1 MKGLRGVWLR
11 VHRWLALSAG
21 WVLIFSG
28 LSGAALVVTPALDR
42 WANPQ
47 LFEVRPDAQPDVR
60 SEAQSDIRSEAQSHV
75 RPEASSDVRSAIAP
89 AQAPV
94 ALDTVLGRVRKEFG
108 DGANLVFRP
117 ARNPGETLQVRV
129 RGSWRG
135 TLYLDPATGAEQ
147 GRRGDAEGAANVLF
161 KLHSALYLDGTGKA
175 ILAWVALAY
184 LFLLITG
191 LILWWP
197 RHWAKGWNIA
207 LNRGLLRSLF
217 DLHRVGG
224 ATLSLL
230 IAVSVAT
237 GAYMAWRPLGAAVTW
252 LSGATPVKAPK
263 LPPLAGEPA
272 GGSPWTLDQLAAR
285 AVAQFPDAP
294 PIGYI
299 VVPPHANA
307 PARFRM
313 MLADDPHPNGMTS
326 VWIDPRTAQVLAVHR
341 WNELDPGARATAVIY
356 PLHTGEL
363 GGVALETA
371 VAIGGLALGGLGIS
385 GAWLWW
391 RRRAIKRAGRP
402 QTAG

>member
-21 WVLIFSG
+21 WILIFSG
-28 LSGAALVVTPALDR
+28 LSGAALVITPALDR

-47 LFEVRPDAQPDVR
+47 LFQAH
-60 SEAQSDIRSEAQSHV
+60 SDL
-75 RPEASSDVRSAIAP
+75 AP
-89 AQAPV
+89 GQAGV
-94 ALDTVLGRVRKEFG
+94 ALESVLQSARKEFG

-117 ARNPGETLQVRV
+117 ARTPGETLEVRV
-129 RGSWRG
+129 RGAWRG
-135 TLYLDPATGAEQ
+135 TVYLDPATGAEQ
-147 GRRGDAEGAANVLF
+147 GRRGETEGAANVLF

-184 LFLLITG
+184 LFLLVTG
-191 LILWWP
+191 VVLWWP

-207 LNRGLLRSLF
+207 LDRGLLRSLF

-224 ATLSLL
+224 ATLGLL

-252 LSGATPVKAPK
+252 VSGATPVKAPT
-263 LPPLAGEPA
+263 LPPMAAGASAQATMAAP
-272 GGSPWTLDQLAAR
+272 PLTLDQLAAK
-285 AVAQFPDAP
+285 AVAQFKEPA

-299 VVPPHANA
+299 VVPPHAAA
-307 PARFRM
+307 PTRFRM
-313 MLADDPHPNGMTS
+313 MLGDDPHPNGMSS
-326 VWIDPRTAQVLAVHR
+326 VWIDPRSAEVLAVQR
-341 WNELDPGARATAVIY
+341 WNTLDPGTRATAVVY

-371 VAIGGLALGGLGIS
+371 VAIGGLTLGGLGIS
-385 GAWLWW
+385 GVWLWW
-391 RRRAIKRAGRP
+391 RRRAIKHATAKARAR
-402 QTAG
+402 

>member
-21 WVLIFSG
+21 WILIFSG

-47 LFEVRPDAQPDVR
+47 LFQAR
-60 SEAQSDIRSEAQSHV
+60 SDL
-75 RPEASSDVRSAIAP
+75 AP
-89 AQAPV
+89 GQAGV
-94 ALDTVLGRVRKEFG
+94 ALESVLQSARKEFG

-117 ARNPGETLQVRV
+117 ARAPGETFQVRV
-129 RGSWRG
+129 RGAWHG

-147 GRRGDAEGAANVLF
+147 GRRGETDGAANVLF

-175 ILAWVALAY
+175 ILAWGALAY
-184 LFLLITG
+184 LFLLVTG
-191 LILWWP
+191 GVLWWP

-207 LNRGLLRSLF
+207 LDRGLLRSLF

-224 ATLSLL
+224 ATLGLL

-252 LSGATPVKAPK
+252 VSGATPVKAPK
-263 LPPLAGEPA
+263 LPPMPA
-272 GGSPWTLDQLAAR
+272 GASAQSTVPATPLTLDQLAAK
-285 AVAQFPDAP
+285 AVAQFQEPA

-299 VVPPHANA
+299 VVPPHAA
-307 PARFRM
+307 TPTRFRM
-313 MLADDPHPNGMTS
+313 MLADDPHPNGMSS
-326 VWIDPRTAQVLAVHR
+326 VWIDPRSAQVLAVQR
-341 WNELDPGARATAVIY
+341 WNTLDPGARATAVIY

-371 VAIGGLALGGLGIS
+371 VAIGGLTLGGLGIS
-385 GAWLWW
+385 GVWLWW
-391 RRRAIKRAGRP
+391 RRRAIKHATATARAR
-402 QTAG
+402 

>member
-1 MKGLRGVWLR
+1 VKGLRGVWLR

-21 WVLIFSG
+21 WILIFSG

-47 LFEVRPDAQPDVR
+47 LFQAR
-60 SEAQSDIRSEAQSHV
+60 SDLAPGQAGVTLESV
-75 RPEASSDVRSAIAP
+75 LRSAR
-89 AQAPV
+89 Q
-94 ALDTVLGRVRKEFG
+94 EFG

-117 ARNPGETLQVRV
+117 ARAPGETLEVRV
-129 RGSWRG
+129 RGGWRG

-147 GRRGDAEGAANVLF
+147 GRRGETEGAANVLF
-161 KLHSALYLDGTGKA
+161 KLHSALYLDSTGKA

-184 LFLLITG
+184 LFLLVTG

-207 LNRGLLRSLF
+207 LDRGLLRSLF

-224 ATLSLL
+224 ATLGLL

-252 LSGATPVKAPK
+252 LSGAAPVKAPK
-263 LPPLAGEPA
+263 LPAVAASAVAGQPL
-272 GGSPWTLDQLAAR
+272 TLDRLAEK
-285 AVAQFPDAP
+285 AVAQFQEPA

-299 VVPPHANA
+299 VVPPHAGA
-307 PARFRM
+307 PTRFRM
-313 MLADDPHPNGMTS
+313 MLGDDPHPNGMTS
-326 VWIDPRTAQVLAVHR
+326 VWIDPRTADVLAVQR
-341 WNELDPGARATAVIY
+341 WNTLDPGARATAVVY

-371 VAIGGLALGGLGIS
+371 VAVGGLTLGGLGIS
-385 GAWLWW
+385 GVWLWW
-391 RRRAIKRAGRP
+391 RRRAVKLA
-402 QTAG
+402 TAKARSR

>member
-21 WVLIFSG
+21 WILLFSG

-42 WANPQ
+42 WTNPQ
-47 LFEVRPDAQPDVR
+47 LFQART
-60 SEAQSDIRSEAQSHV
+60 HL
-75 RPEASSDVRSAIAP
+75 ASGQAGVALESVLRSAR
-89 AQAPV
+89 Q
-94 ALDTVLGRVRKEFG
+94 EFG

-117 ARNPGETLQVRV
+117 ARGPGETLEVRV
-129 RGSWRG
+129 RGGWRG

-147 GRRGDAEGAANVLF
+147 GRRGETEGAANVLF

-207 LNRGLLRSLF
+207 LNKGLLRSLF

-224 ATLSLL
+224 ATLGLL
-230 IAVSVAT
+230 IAVSVAS

-252 LSGATPVKAPK
+252 VSGATPIKAPK
-263 LPPLAGEPA
+263 LPPATAEVSPDAQAGQA
-272 GGSPWTLDQLAAR
+272 LSLDQLAAK
-285 AVAQFPDAP
+285 AVAQFQEPA

-307 PARFRM
+307 PTRFRM
-313 MLADDPHPNGMTS
+313 MLGDDPHPNGMSS
-326 VWIDPRTAQVLAVHR
+326 VWIDPRTAQVLAVQR
-341 WNELDPGARATAVIY
+341 WNTLDPGARATAVIY

-363 GGVALETA
+363 GGLALEIA
-371 VAIGGLALGGLGIS
+371 VAIGGLTLGGLGIS
-385 GAWLWW
+385 GVWLWW
-391 RRRAIKRAGRP
+391 RRRSIKRGTIQPRIRQGRDR
-402 QTAG
+402 AR

>member
-47 LFEVRPDAQPDVR
+47 LFEVRPEAQSDVR

-197 RHWAKGWNIA
+197 RHWAKAGI
-207 LNRGLLRSLF
+207 LR
-217 DLHRVGG
+217 
-224 ATLSLL
+224 
-230 IAVSVAT
+230 
-237 GAYMAWRPLGAAVTW
+237 
-252 LSGATPVKAPK
+252 
-263 LPPLAGEPA
+263 
-272 GGSPWTLDQLAAR
+272 
-285 AVAQFPDAP
+285 
-294 PIGYI
+294 
-299 VVPPHANA
+299 
-307 PARFRM
+307 
-313 MLADDPHPNGMTS
+313 
-326 VWIDPRTAQVLAVHR
+326 
-341 WNELDPGARATAVIY
+341 
-356 PLHTGEL
+356 
-363 GGVALETA
+363 
-371 VAIGGLALGGLGIS
+371 
-385 GAWLWW
+385 
-391 RRRAIKRAGRP
+391 
-402 QTAG
+402 

>member
-21 WVLIFSG
+21 WILIFSG
-28 LSGAALVVTPALDR
+28 LSGAALVITPALDR

-47 LFEVRPDAQPDVR
+47 LFQAR
-60 SEAQSDIRSEAQSHV
+60 SDL
-75 RPEASSDVRSAIAP
+75 AP
-89 AQAPV
+89 GQAGV
-94 ALDTVLGRVRKEFG
+94 ALESVLQSARKEFG

-117 ARNPGETLQVRV
+117 ARAPGETLEVRV
-129 RGSWRG
+129 RGAWRG
-135 TLYLDPATGAEQ
+135 TVYLDPATGAEQ
-147 GRRGDAEGAANVLF
+147 GRRGETEGAANVLF

-191 LILWWP
+191 VVLWWP

-207 LNRGLLRSLF
+207 LDRGLLRSLF

-224 ATLSLL
+224 ATLGLL

-252 LSGATPVKAPK
+252 VSGATPVKAPT
-263 LPPLAGEPA
+263 LPPMAAGASAQATMAATPL
-272 GGSPWTLDQLAAR
+272 TLDQLAAK
-285 AVAQFPDAP
+285 AVAQFQEPA

-299 VVPPHANA
+299 VVPPHAAA
-307 PARFRM
+307 PTRFRM
-313 MLADDPHPNGMTS
+313 MLGDDPHPNGMSS
-326 VWIDPRTAQVLAVHR
+326 VWIDPRSAEVLAVQR
-341 WNELDPGARATAVIY
+341 WNTLDPGTRATAVVY

-363 GGVALETA
+363 GGAALETA
-371 VAIGGLALGGLGIS
+371 VAIGGLTLGGLGIS
-385 GAWLWW
+385 GVWLWW
-391 RRRAIKRAGRP
+391 RRRSIKHATAKARAR
-402 QTAG
+402 

>member
-1 MKGLRGVWLR
+1 
-11 VHRWLALSAG
+11 
-21 WVLIFSG
+21 
-28 LSGAALVVTPALDR
+28 
-42 WANPQ
+42 
-47 LFEVRPDAQPDVR
+47 
-60 SEAQSDIRSEAQSHV
+60 
-75 RPEASSDVRSAIAP
+75 
-89 AQAPV
+89 
-94 ALDTVLGRVRKEFG
+94 LGRVRKEFG

-307 PARFRM
+307 PTRFRM

>member
-47 LFEVRPDAQPDVR
+47 LFEAR
-60 SEAQSDIRSEAQSHV
+60 SEAQSDVH
-75 RPEASSDVRSAIAP
+75 SAMTP
-89 AQAPV
+89 AQATVP
-94 ALDTVLGRVRKEFG
+94 LDSILRSVRKEFG
-108 DGANLVFRP
+108 DGANLVLRP
-117 ARNPGETLQVRV
+117 ARSPGETLQVRV

-135 TLYLDPATGAEQ
+135 TVYLDPATGAEQ
-147 GRRGDAEGAANVLF
+147 GRRGDTEGAANVLF

-207 LNRGLLRSLF
+207 LDRGLLRSLF

-224 ATLSLL
+224 ATLGLL

-252 LSGATPVKAPK
+252 LSGATPVKAPT
-263 LPPLAGEPA
+263 LPTLADEPA

-285 AVAQFPDAP
+285 AAAQFPDAP

-299 VVPPHANA
+299 VVPPHGNA
-307 PARFRM
+307 PTRFRM
-313 MLADDPHPNGMTS
+313 MLADDPHPNGMSS
-326 VWIDPRTAQVLAVHR
+326 VWIDPRTAQVLAVQR

-363 GGVALETA
+363 GGAALETA

-391 RRRAIKRAGRP
+391 RRRAIKRAGRRP
-402 QTAG
+402 MIR

>member
-47 LFEVRPDAQPDVR
+47 LFQAR
-60 SEAQSDIRSEAQSHV
+60 SDL
-75 RPEASSDVRSAIAP
+75 AP
-89 AQAPV
+89 GQAGV
-94 ALDTVLGRVRKEFG
+94 ALESVLQSARKEFG

-117 ARNPGETLQVRV
+117 ARVPGETLEVRV
-129 RGSWRG
+129 RAAWRG
-135 TLYLDPATGAEQ
+135 TLYLDPVTGVEQ
-147 GRRGDAEGAANVLF
+147 GRRGETEGAANVLF

-175 ILAWVALAY
+175 ILAWVALTY

-197 RHWAKGWNIA
+197 RHWSKGWNMA
-207 LNRGLLRSLF
+207 LDRGLLRSLF

-224 ATLSLL
+224 ATLGLL

-237 GAYMAWRPLGAAVTW
+237 GAYMAWRPLGQAVTW
-252 LSGATPVKAPK
+252 LSGATPVKAPA
-263 LPPLAGEPA
+263 LPAINAKGAGQVATLAPA
-272 GGSPWTLDQLAAR
+272 LTLDELAAK
-285 AVAQFPDAP
+285 AVAQFQEPA

-299 VVPPHANA
+299 VVPPHAAA
-307 PARFRM
+307 PTRFRM

-326 VWIDPRTAQVLAVHR
+326 VWIDPRTADVLAVQR
-341 WNELDPGARATAVIY
+341 WNALDPGVRATVVIY
-356 PLHTGEL
+356 PLHTGGL

-371 VAIGGLALGGLGIS
+371 VALGGLSLAGLGIS
-385 GAWLWW
+385 GVWLWW
-391 RRRAIKRAGRP
+391 RRRSIKQAAAAKARAG
-402 QTAG
+402 